1 MPQFDLIHRSPEYIL
16 RYNSKFENLKNF
28 SNLPTVTSLLNQHI
42 LQLLVTYNALIFEV
56 GSLLRMIYSL
66 SQFSAMMMIM
76 LRVIKRRKVAKSSAK
91 PRRSPPSVPRL
102 KAIDYW
108 YSPWGQ
114 LLRRFAAIDGGPS
127 IASRDGKLFRR
138 RFRVP
143 YGVYRNLVQKCHEK
157 NLFCDSSSRS
167 ICPVEIKLLS
177 VLQCVRFNQSSCR
190 SNHTSRSFLRH
201 SVAVQCGHVA
211 LFDDSVL

>member
-1 MPQFDLIHRSPEYIL
+1 M
-16 RYNSKFENLKNF
+16 
-28 SNLPTVTSLLNQHI
+28 
-42 LQLLVTYNALIFEV
+42 LQLLVTYDAQIFEV

-91 PRRSPPSVPRL
+91 PRRSPPSVPRM

-127 IASRDGKLFRR
+127 IASRDGKLSRR

-157 NLFCDSSSRS
+157 NLFGENSSKEKDITGRS

-177 VLQCVRFNQSSCR
+177 VLRVLGRNWNFDD
-190 SNHTSRSFLRH
+190 
-201 SVAVQCGHVA
+201 VA